1 MSQEYQDR
9 VNKRRLDMGV
19 EPFEASEELDQNDLI
34 SSWEYCLRRLA
45 E

>member
-1 MSQEYQDR
+1 MSQAYQDR

-19 EPFEASEELDQNDLI
+19 APFEPTEEIEQNGLI
-34 SSWEYCLRRLA
+34 SSWEYCRGKLA